1 MFTKSTEYAIR
12 ALVYVILQNS
22 NGRRPGFKEIAK
34 GIDSPEPYL
43 AKILQ
48 NLTKLEIIKSAKGR
62 GGGFFFPNPER
73 KLPLF
78 EVIKVTEGESFF
90 TKCGFGLNNCDANN
104 PCPVHEHYKPIRE
117 QLFSFVMK
125 ESIQS
130 LAGKVEN
137 HEAVLTREI
146 LNQAN

>member
-12 ALVYVILQNS
+12 ALVYIIIQNAT
-22 NGRRPGFKEIAK
+22 GRRPGFKEIAK
-34 GIDSPEPYL
+34 GINSPEPYI

-62 GGGFFFPNPER
+62 GGGFFFSKPE
-73 KLPLF
+73 KSLPLYD
-78 EVIKVTEGESFF
+78 VIKVTEGEGFF
-90 TKCGFGLNNCDANN
+90 TKCGFGLDNCDANN
-104 PCPVHEHYKPIRE
+104 PCPVHANYKPIRE

-137 HEAVLTREI
+137 HEAVLNREI
-146 LNQAN
+146 LNQ

>member
-12 ALVYVILQNS
+12 ALVYIIIQNA

-34 GIDSPEPYL
+34 GINSPEPYI

-62 GGGFFFPNPER
+62 GGGFFFPEPE
-73 KLPLF
+73 KDLPLY
-78 EVIKVTEGESFF
+78 EVIKVTEGEHFF
-90 TKCGFGLNNCDANN
+90 TKCGFGLDNCDANN
-104 PCPVHEHYKPIRE
+104 PCPVHENYKPIRE

-125 ESIQS
+125 ESIQT

-137 HEAVLTREI
+137 HEAVLSREI
-146 LNQAN
+146 LNQ